1 MITADKTFLRSHYKK
16 KRLSLTKQEV
26 DHLSQRVCKQLDK
39 LSIWRLKHYHIFI
52 SISKYNELDT
62 SFIINKL
69 KSEKKIIIVPK
80 ISNNE
85 LVHIAINDQT
95 EFSINEFGI
104 KEPNNGHHF
113 ITENLDLIFIPLL
126 AFDLEGH
133 RVGYGKG
140 YYDRFLKLTNK
151 SSLKIGLSFFD
162 PINKIQDIDDNDVK
176 LDYCVTPKQVHKFK
190 PLDLVI
196 KY

>member
-16 KRLSLTKQEV
+16 KRFSLTKQEV
-26 DHLSQRVCKQLDK
+26 DDLSQRVFKQLDK
-39 LSIWRLKHYHIFI
+39 LNIWRLKHYHIFI

-62 SFIINKL
+62 SSIINKL

-95 EFSINEFGI
+95 EFSINEYGI
-104 KEPNNGHHF
+104 KEPNNGNHF
-113 ITENLDLIFIPLL
+113 IIENLDLIFIPLL
-126 AFDLEGH
+126 AYDLEGH

-176 LDYCVTPKQVHKFK
+176 LDYCITPTQVHKF
-190 PLDLVI
+190 DHI
-196 KY
+196 

>member
-26 DHLSQRVCKQLDK
+26 DHLSQRVCEQLDK

-52 SISKYNELDT
+52 SISKYNEIDT
-62 SFIINKL
+62 SSIINKL
-69 KSEKKIIIVPK
+69 KSKQKIIIVPK

-95 EFSINEFGI
+95 EFSINEYGI
-104 KEPNNGHHF
+104 KEPNNGNHF
-113 ITENLDLIFIPLL
+113 IIENLDLIFIPLL

-140 YYDRFLKLTNK
+140 YYDRFLKLTNN
-151 SSLKIGLSFFD
+151 STLKIGLSFFD
-162 PINKIQDIDDNDVK
+162 PINKILDIDDNDVK
-176 LDYCVTPKQVHKFK
+176 LDYCITPTQIHKF
-190 PLDLVI
+190 DHI
-196 KY
+196 

>member
-26 DHLSQRVCKQLDK
+26 DHLSQRVCEQLDK

-62 SFIINKL
+62 SSIINKL
-69 KSEKKIIIVPK
+69 KSEKKNIIVPK
-80 ISNNE
+80 ILNNE

-95 EFSINEFGI
+95 EFSINEYGI
-104 KEPNNGHHF
+104 KEPNNGNSF
-113 ITENLDLIFIPLL
+113 IIQNLDLIFIPLL
-126 AFDLEGH
+126 AYDLEGH

-176 LDYCVTPKQVHKFK
+176 LDYCITPTQVLKF
-190 PLDLVI
+190 DHI
-196 KY
+196 

>member
-62 SFIINKL
+62 SSIINKL
-69 KSEKKIIIVPK
+69 KSEKKIIVVPK

-95 EFSINEFGI
+95 EFSINEYGI
-104 KEPNNGHHF
+104 KEPNNGNHF
-113 ITENLDLIFIPLL
+113 IIKNLDLIFIPLL

-176 LDYCVTPKQVHKFK
+176 LDYCITPTQIHKF
-190 PLDLVI
+190 DHI
-196 KY
+196 

>member
-1 MITADKTFLRSHYKK
+1 MITADKTFLRSYYKK

-62 SFIINKL
+62 SSIINKL

-95 EFSINEFGI
+95 EFSINEYGI
-104 KEPNNGHHF
+104 KEPNNGNHF
-113 ITENLDLIFIPLL
+113 IIENLDLIFIPLL
-126 AFDLEGH
+126 AYDLEGH

-176 LDYCVTPKQVHKFK
+176 LDYCITPTQVHKF
-190 PLDLVI
+190 DHI
-196 KY
+196 

>member
-39 LSIWRLKHYHIFI
+39 LSIWKLKHYHIFI

-62 SFIINKL
+62 SSIINKL
-69 KSEKKIIIVPK
+69 KSEKKIIVVPK

-95 EFSINEFGI
+95 EFSINEYGI
-104 KEPNNGHHF
+104 KEPNNGNHF
-113 ITENLDLIFIPLL
+113 IIKNLDLIFIPLL

-176 LDYCVTPKQVHKFK
+176 LDYCITPTQIHKF
-190 PLDLVI
+190 DHI
-196 KY
+196 

>member
-39 LSIWRLKHYHIFI
+39 INIWKLKHYHIFI

-62 SFIINKL
+62 SSIINKL
-69 KSEKKIIIVPK
+69 KSKQKIIIVPK

-85 LVHIAINDQT
+85 LVHVAINDET
-95 EFSINEFGI
+95 EFSLNEYGI
-104 KEPNNGHHF
+104 KEPNDGNHF
-113 ITENLDLIFIPLL
+113 VIENLDIIFIPLI
-126 AFDLEGH
+126 AFDIEGH

-140 YYDRFLKLTNK
+140 YYDRFLKLTNN
-151 SSLKIGLSFFD
+151 STLKIGLSFFD
-162 PINKIQDIDDNDVK
+162 PINKILDIDDNDVK
-176 LDYCVTPKQVHKFK
+176 LDYCVTPKQVHKFNN
-190 PLDLVI
+190 L
-196 KY
+196 

>member
-62 SFIINKL
+62 SSIINKL
-69 KSEKKIIIVPK
+69 KSEKKNIIVPK
-80 ISNNE
+80 ILNNE
-85 LVHIAINDQT
+85 LVHIVINDQT
-95 EFSINEFGI
+95 EFSINEYGI
-104 KEPNNGHHF
+104 KEPNNGNHF
-113 ITENLDLIFIPLL
+113 IIENLDLIFIPLL
-126 AFDLEGH
+126 AYDLEGH

-176 LDYCVTPKQVHKFK
+176 LDYCITPKQVYKFDN
-190 PLDLVI
+190 L
-196 KY
+196 

>member
-39 LSIWRLKHYHIFI
+39 LNIWKLKHYHIFI

-62 SFIINKL
+62 SSIINKL
-69 KSEKKIIIVPK
+69 KSKQKIIIVPK

-85 LVHIAINDQT
+85 LVHVAINDET
-95 EFSINEFGI
+95 EFTLNEYGI
-104 KEPNNGHHF
+104 KEPNDGNHF
-113 ITENLDLIFIPLL
+113 IIENLDIILIPLL
-126 AFDLEGH
+126 AFDIQGH

-140 YYDRFLKLTNK
+140 YYDRFLKLTNNNT
-151 SSLKIGLSFFD
+151 LKIGLSFFD
-162 PINKIQDIDDNDVK
+162 PINKIRDIDNNDIK
-176 LDYCVTPKQVHKFK
+176 LDYCVTPKQVHKFNN
-190 PLDLVI
+190 L
-196 KY
+196 

>member
-39 LSIWRLKHYHIFI
+39 LNIWKLKHYHIFI

-62 SFIINKL
+62 SPIINKL
-69 KSEKKIIIVPK
+69 QSEQKIIIVPK

-95 EFSINEFGI
+95 EFSINEYGI
-104 KEPNNGHHF
+104 KEPNNGNSF
-113 ITENLDLIFIPLL
+113 IIQNLDLIFIPLL
-126 AFDLEGH
+126 AYDLEGH

-176 LDYCVTPKQVHKFK
+176 LDYCITPTQIHKF
-190 PLDLVI
+190 DHI
-196 KY
+196 

>member
-39 LSIWRLKHYHIFI
+39 LNIWKLKHYHIFI

-62 SFIINKL
+62 SYIINKL
-69 KSEKKIIIVPK
+69 KSEKKNIIVPK
-80 ISNNE
+80 ILNNE

-95 EFSINEFGI
+95 EFSINEYGI
-104 KEPNNGHHF
+104 KEPNNGNSF
-113 ITENLDLIFIPLL
+113 IIQNLDLIFIPLL
-126 AFDLEGH
+126 AYDLEGH

-176 LDYCVTPKQVHKFK
+176 LDYCITPTQIHKF
-190 PLDLVI
+190 DHI
-196 KY
+196 

>member
-1 MITADKTFLRSHYKK
+1 VITADKTFLRSHYKK

-26 DHLSQRVCKQLDK
+26 DHLSQRVCEQLDK

-62 SFIINKL
+62 SSIINKL

-95 EFSINEFGI
+95 EFSINEYGI
-104 KEPNNGHHF
+104 KEPNNGNHF
-113 ITENLDLIFIPLL
+113 IIENLDLIFIPLL

-176 LDYCVTPKQVHKFK
+176 LDYCITPTQIHKF
-190 PLDLVI
+190 DHI
-196 KY
+196 

>member
-1 MITADKTFLRSHYKK
+1 MITADKTFLRTHYKK
-16 KRLSLTKQEV
+16 KRLFLTKQEV

-39 LSIWRLKHYHIFI
+39 LNIWKLKHYHIFI

-80 ISNNE
+80 ILNNE

-95 EFSINEFGI
+95 EFSMNEYGI
-104 KEPNNGHHF
+104 KEPNNGNSF
-113 ITENLDLIFIPLL
+113 IIENLDLIFIPLL
-126 AFDLEGH
+126 AYDLEGH

-176 LDYCVTPKQVHKFK
+176 LDYCITPTQVHKF
-190 PLDLVI
+190 DHI
-196 KY
+196 